1 MDKKLSAK
9 DLSKKHHDDI
19 MAALNN
25 QLKMFLHVERMVEK
39 MAAKVDALFELV
51 GSANAVESAGPNSQS
66 SSPKGYQGKA
76 MQLTNPNLI
85 KLYDKVV
92 RMEVSGRERNKFH
105 NSFVHKY
112 RLLLL
117 FYQKHGHPKVN
128 QKDDKTLYDFV
139 KNQKTNLRLYQDGQ
153 GPYAKEPRYIKLL
166 QLLGITYG
174 S

>member
-1 MDKKLSAK
+1 MNKKPAAK

-51 GSANAVESAGPNSQS
+51 GSANAVESAGPNYQS
-66 SSPKGYQGKA
+66 SSHKGYQGKA

-85 KLYDKVV
+85 KLYDRVV
-92 RMEVSGRERNKFH
+92 RMEVTGRERNKFH
-105 NSFVHKY
+105 NAFIHKY

-117 FYQKHGHPKVN
+117 FYQKHSHPKVN
-128 QKDDKTLYDFV
+128 MKDDKTLYEFV
-139 KNQKTNLRLYQDGQ
+139 KNQKTNLSLYQDGQ
-153 GPYAKEPRYIKLL
+153 GPYAKEPRYVKFV

>member
-1 MDKKLSAK
+1 MNKKPAGK

-19 MAALNN
+19 MTALDN
-25 QLKMFLHVERMVEK
+25 QLKMFLHLERMVEK
-39 MAAKVDALFELV
+39 IAAKVDALFELV
-51 GSANAVESAGPNSQS
+51 GSANAVESAGPNYQS
-66 SSPKGYQGKA
+66 SSHKGYQGKA

-85 KLYDKVV
+85 KLYDRVV
-92 RMEVSGRERNKFH
+92 RMEVTGRERNKFH
-105 NSFVHKY
+105 NAFIHKY

-117 FYQKHGHPKVN
+117 FYQKHGHPLVN
-128 QKDDKTLYDFV
+128 MKDDKTLYEFV

-153 GPYAKEPRYIKLL
+153 GPYAKEPRYVKYV